1 MHFTWC
7 YIAFLTSFNS
17 GFENRFF
24 NFQKFII
31 QIKDY
36 NQLACFLGGRY
47 PGGKI
52 FRSSSIAWAVL
63 NWSWSLIIV
72 GAWICTAACRSAISL
87 YSVSPVFF
95 LTSCVSLTISS
106 FSSCPCHSPKELFLV
121 GLNFRSTD
129 WEMPWR
135 KSIYNKRR
143 TIITHCFWAYIVTL
157 MSLARVTA
165 INLNYMLVN

>member
-1 MHFTWC
+1 MKSSLRFVC
-7 YIAFLTSFNS
+7 LTV
-17 GFENRFF
+17 
-24 NFQKFII
+24 I
-31 QIKDY
+31 
-36 NQLACFLGGRY
+36 
-47 PGGKI
+47 
-52 FRSSSIAWAVL
+52 
-63 NWSWSLIIV
+63 SWTLFHLPYSPLK
-72 GAWICTAACRSAISL
+72 GSKSRDLCTDLCTAACRSAISL

-95 LTSCVSLTISS
+95 LTSCVSLTISL